1 MDNRRDLLNDIYPDL
16 IKVANKIM
24 RGRAE
29 SGDLL
34 NETVIEILESK
45 SPRIPQVNPDFKHY
59 CIRSLKLNSTQS
71 CSRYNKVLGRWTQS
85 RTDLLDSYNPKIE
98 TWMGARVDNELLDCA
113 LNFLPDLERK
123 VFLLYIFDDFSY
135 KSLSD
140 QSGIPRQEIYDIV
153 NNAKRQVRRIIG
165 IE

>member
-1 MDNRRDLLNDIYPDL
+1 
-16 IKVANKIM
+16 
-24 RGRAE
+24 
-29 SGDLL
+29 
-34 NETVIEILESK
+34 
-45 SPRIPQVNPDFKHY
+45 
-59 CIRSLKLNSTQS
+59 
-71 CSRYNKVLGRWTQS
+71 
-85 RTDLLDSYNPKIE
+85 
-98 TWMGARVDNELLDCA
+98 MGARVDNELLDCA

-140 QSGIPRQEIYDIV
+140 QSGIPKAEIYDIV